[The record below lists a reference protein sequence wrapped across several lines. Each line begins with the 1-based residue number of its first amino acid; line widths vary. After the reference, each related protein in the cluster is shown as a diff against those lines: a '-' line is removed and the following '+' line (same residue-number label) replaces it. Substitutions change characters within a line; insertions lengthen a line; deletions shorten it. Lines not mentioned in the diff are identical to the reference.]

1 MRLFRSSAEGLGF
14 ESSQGDCGGG
24 SSHASSWGFGYAG
37 GAGRCS
43 WPWTAGKRRS
53 SSAARKAVDA
63 GACGEAEDQP
73 RREVDKNFPSRRSV
87 HGLGVRPAPECL
99 GQCEAAAGLHW
110 AGGLAA
116 GTYGALPGANSPSGA
131 LKGPSL
137 SAAKSLWLWA
147 VARSHA
153 ARPARRGTDKRRR
166 CPRTVSRQAPVK
178 PHVPRVQAPLP
189 PRPLRDSHLWL
200 WIPSRYLTP
209 VYAPPQ
215 DATGTRRG
223 HDWDMCD
230 EFSQRL
236 DLCITRTTVHL

>member
-1 MRLFRSSAEGLGF
+1 MMMSAGM
-14 ESSQGDCGGG
+14 
-24 SSHASSWGFGYAG
+24 A
-37 GAGRCS
+37 
-43 WPWTAGKRRS
+43 
-53 SSAARKAVDA
+53 
-63 GACGEAEDQP
+63 
-73 RREVDKNFPSRRSV
+73 DKNFPSRRSV

-116 GTYGALPGANSPSGA
+116 GTYGALPGANNPSGA

-153 ARPARRGTDKRRR
+153 TRPARRGTDKRRR

-189 PRPLRDSHLWL
+189 AAAGF
-200 WIPSRYLTP
+200 PSLALDPFSVPNTCVR
-209 VYAPPQ
+209 A
-215 DATGTRRG
+215 AARRHWHEAWARLG
-223 HDWDMCD
+223 HV
-230 EFSQRL
+230 R
-236 DLCITRTTVHL
+236 